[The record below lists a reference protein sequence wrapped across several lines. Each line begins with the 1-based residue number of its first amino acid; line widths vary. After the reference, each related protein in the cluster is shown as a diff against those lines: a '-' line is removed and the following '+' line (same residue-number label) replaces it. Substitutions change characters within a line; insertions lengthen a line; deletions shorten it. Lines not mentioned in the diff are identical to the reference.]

1 MAFQVS
7 KMGLTTCLTQLVSI
21 LRAKLQKVIIWEKYC
36 VFFFNFWLLLLKLCI
51 FEDVK
56 FFSYLAAGSI
66 NSIFQGQYV
75 FIRFIL
81 MKRFFLLTIRMSMVT
96 KLFRVAT
103 CCEELSPI
111 NMHDIS
117 TEWSCEVT

>member
-1 MAFQVS
+1 
-7 KMGLTTCLTQLVSI
+7 MGKI
-21 LRAKLQKVIIWEKYC
+21 MG
-36 VFFFNFWLLLLKLCI
+36 FFFNFWLLLLKMCI

-56 FFSYLAAGSI
+56 FFSCLAAGYSI
-66 NSIFQGQYV
+66 NCIFQGQYV

-96 KLFRVAT
+96 KVFRVAT